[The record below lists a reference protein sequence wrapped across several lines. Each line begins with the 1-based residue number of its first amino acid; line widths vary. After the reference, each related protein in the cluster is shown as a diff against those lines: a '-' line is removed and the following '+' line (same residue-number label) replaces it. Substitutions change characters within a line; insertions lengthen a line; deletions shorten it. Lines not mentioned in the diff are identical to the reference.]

1 MRKGI
6 DKIDLSGAL
15 EKVEFTA
22 ANENQE
28 LSETEQSGTLDF
40 LAHLMRLEPRASE
53 RPILEKLNAQID
65 EYITLS
71 YGSIDQSIDRFFQ
84 KINIDDNSFSQID
97 ALELERTIL
106 QIQKTIYSVTEFVS
120 NLYNEAY
127 FSDRI
132 QQDEYWS
139 AYREADL
146 KTKDDK
152 QAYAYHKTKD
162 SRFYYYYRYMIWKR
176 MSEKLSSL
184 KEMQKTLEFFRTRTQ
199 KDRYV

>member
-1 MRKGI
+1 MRKGLN
-6 DKIDLSGAL
+6 KLEFSGELGSVDFSA
-15 EKVEFTA
+15 V
-22 ANENQE
+22 NDNSE
-28 LSETEQSGTLDF
+28 LSTNEQSGTLDF
-40 LAHLMRLEPRASE
+40 LAHLMRLEPRQSE

-65 EYITLS
+65 DYIAMA
-71 YGSIDQSIDRFFQ
+71 YKGVDDAIERFF
-84 KINIDDNSFSQID
+84 KRINLDDNSFSQIEPI
-97 ALELERTIL
+97 ELERIIL

-152 QAYAYHKTKD
+152 QAYAYFKTKD

>member
-1 MRKGI
+1 MRKGLN
-6 DKIDLSGAL
+6 KLELSGGL
-15 EKVEFTA
+15 ENVDFTA
-22 ANENQE
+22 ANDNPD
-28 LSETEQSGTLDF
+28 LSTTEQSGTLDF

-65 EYITLS
+65 DYIAMA
-71 YGSIDQSIDRFFQ
+71 YQGVDDAIERFF
-84 KINIDDNSFSQID
+84 KRINLDDNSFSQIEPI
-97 ALELERTIL
+97 ELERIIL

-152 QAYAYHKTKD
+152 QAFAYHKTKD

-184 KEMQKTLEFFRTRTQ
+184 KDMQKTLEFFRTRTQ

>member
-1 MRKGI
+1 MRKGLS
-6 DKIDLSGAL
+6 KLELSGGL
-15 EKVEFTA
+15 ESVDFTA
-22 ANENQE
+22 ANDNPD
-28 LSETEQSGTLDF
+28 LSTTEQSGTLDF

-65 EYITLS
+65 DYIAMA
-71 YGSIDQSIDRFFQ
+71 YGGVDDAIERFFK
-84 KINIDDNSFSQID
+84 KINLDDNSFSQIEPI
-97 ALELERTIL
+97 ELERIIL

-152 QAYAYHKTKD
+152 QAFAYHKTKD

-184 KEMQKTLEFFRTRTQ
+184 KDMQKTLEFFRTRTQ

>member
-6 DKIDLSGAL
+6 NKLDLSGEL

-65 EYITLS
+65 EYIALS
-71 YGSIDQSIDRFFQ
+71 YGGIDASLEHFFK
-84 KINIDDNSFSQID
+84 KINIDDNSFAQID
-97 ALELERTIL
+97 PLELERIIL

-152 QAYAYHKTKD
+152 QAFAYHKTKD

-184 KEMQKTLEFFRTRTQ
+184 KDMQKTLEFFRTRTQ